1 MFFGG
6 NISESGLRGTWLQKW
21 IKCLVKQMKAHRNKW
36 VSADHAHAWHPFTD
50 QEIWE
55 GEDPVVISRGEG
67 SWLFDVEGRR
77 YLDANSSIWTNI
89 HGHCHPDLV
98 AAIQEQA
105 AKLCHSSYLGLANDR
120 ASELAEKLCSF
131 FPKTL
136 ERCFFSDDGS
146 TALEV
151 AFKMS
156 LQWRQQNGQGEKTGI
171 IAFENAYHGDTLGA
185 ASVGGVSR
193 FIKGY
198 AEAGLQVYRVATFDD
213 LLALPQVVIESA
225 SAVVIEPLIQGVNQ
239 MRTWPSGMLA
249 KLRAWSL
256 ENGIH
261 LILDEVMTGFGRTGA
276 MFACQKEEVIP
287 DFLCL
292 AKGLTGGTMPLAA
305 TLTTEEIYEGF
316 KGADR
321 TFYYGHS
328 YTGNALGCAVALAS
342 LEVFEKEDTLA
353 EVERKGAYLEGELR
367 KRSYVKAIRR
377 VGLIIGFDIDGCGQ
391 DFCLK
396 LRKRGVLT
404 RPILNTIVIMPP
416 LSITDDEIHF
426 LLTELPR

>member
-1 MFFGG
+1 MKDPG
-6 NISESGLRGTWLQKW
+6 NR
-21 IKCLVKQMKAHRNKW
+21 W
-36 VSADHAHAWHPFTD
+36 VAADHAHAWHPFTD

-55 GEDPVVISRGEG
+55 SESPLIVSRGEG
-67 SWLFDVEGRR
+67 SWLIDTEGQR

-89 HGHCHPDLV
+89 HGHSHPVIV
-98 AAIQEQA
+98 AAIQDQA
-105 AKLCHSSYLGLANDR
+105 AKLCHSSYLGLANDK

-131 FPKTL
+131 FPDTL

-156 LQWRQQNGQGEKTGI
+156 LQWRQQNGESGRTGI

-198 AEAGLQVYRVATFDD
+198 GEAGLEVYRVGSLRD
-213 LLALPQVVIESA
+213 LEALPQVVVETA

-239 MRTWPSGMLA
+239 MRPWPEGMLA
-249 KLRAWSL
+249 ELRDWAT
-256 ENGIH
+256 NHGIH
-261 LILDEVMTGFGRTGA
+261 LILDEVMTGFGRTGR

-305 TLTTEEIYEGF
+305 TLTTAEVYEGF
-316 KGADR
+316 KGGGR

-328 YTGNALGCAVALAS
+328 YTGNALGCAAALAS
-342 LEVFEKEDTLA
+342 LLLFESEETLA
-353 EVERKGAYLEGELR
+353 GIEEKGAFLEEKLGEIEWIR
-367 KRSYVKAIRR
+367 EVRR
-377 VGLIIGFDIDGCGQ
+377 VGLVLGFDIAGCGQ
-391 DFCLK
+391 DFCKK
-396 LRKRGVLT
+396 LRARGVLT

-416 LSITDDEIHF
+416 LSVTMEELEFLIDAIT
-426 LLTELPR
+426 R